1 MCIRDSTITIRSYLL
16 LLTSNCIKIL
26 NRTPTI
32 PFDFCLHTCEFL
44 EKRGLKD
51 KEARGF
57 RDEMVSLA
65 STSKNCYSFVTTQF
79 TQQTVINSFVKIFS
93 LGSSSHVSSF
103 YYQSLWKCCDKLK
116 NWYVYQLAF
125 IYN

>member
-1 MCIRDSTITIRSYLL
+1 MCHVLIEVAESENEVDEVNILL
-16 LLTSNCIKIL
+16 LFAL
-26 NRTPTI
+26 TI

-51 KEARGF
+51 KEVRGF

-79 TQQTVINSFVKIFS
+79 TRQTVINSFVKIFS

>member
-1 MCIRDSTITIRSYLL
+1 MCHVLIEVAESENEVDEVNILL
-16 LLTSNCIKIL
+16 LFAL
-26 NRTPTI
+26 TI

-93 LGSSSHVSSF
+93 LGRSSHVSSF
-103 YYQSLWKCCDKLK
+103 YYQSLWKCYDKLK